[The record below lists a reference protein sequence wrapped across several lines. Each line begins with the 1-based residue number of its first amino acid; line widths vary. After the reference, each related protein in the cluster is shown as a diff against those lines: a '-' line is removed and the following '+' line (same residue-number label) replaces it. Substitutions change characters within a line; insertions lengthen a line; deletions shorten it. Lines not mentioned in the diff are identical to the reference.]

1 MTVTNRIQYGTM
13 KQEQEG
19 FVKQRS
25 NKQHQLLQQLQ
36 FAGKC
41 GYVVYN
47 GEGYP
52 WCKSFLAL
60 G

>member
-25 NKQHQLLQQLQ
+25 NK
-36 FAGKC
+36 
-41 GYVVYN
+41 
-47 GEGYP
+47 EGYP